1 MLVRAEGLSRSFGHK
16 EVIRSAT
23 LTIDPG
29 DRIGL
34 VGPNGSGKTTLIR
47 MLMGELRPDSGE
59 VVRKT
64 DSIGYLPQFPEFPL
78 NSRVSEVIGT
88 PYGRIASIKRRIA
101 EIEDL
106 MANSDNH
113 PEIDWTDIGEEYSRL
128 QENFSE
134 EGGHKYAS
142 MTEEVLGEVGL
153 DSSFMNRKLK
163 ELSGG
168 ERGRVLLA
176 RVLVQARDVDL
187 LFLDEPTNHLDV
199 ETMEWLE
206 DYLHDLKNTI
216 LMISHDRYFLDRTCS
231 KIMEIEKGK
240 IRIYN
245 GNYSDYL
252 IAKETEFRVRTA
264 EAEHNRIERERQ
276 ARVIE
281 EQQRKWKYKT
291 TFKTRQ
297 KLLEKTDVKEAPMK
311 EHGIT
316 VKLDGGQRSGKN
328 VIMAKDLMILR
339 EGRLVINDVNLDLD
353 RGDILGVFGPNGSG
367 KSTFLKTITGE
378 LPYKGELWVAPKAR
392 TGYFSQTN
400 EYLDN
405 DLTPEEQLLEAV
417 GKENKALARGIL
429 AKFLLTG
436 QDVERKIST
445 LSGGEKARVSLA
457 LLIAR
462 KRNLLLLDEPTNHLD
477 IRSRTAI
484 ESALSSY
491 KGTIILVSHDRY
503 LLDRLCNRM
512 AFVKEKRM
520 VVLNGSYSSVKG
532 DRSLQSVIEQAEAYR
547 VVSAFTDW
555 KNRKKYRSG
564 DRVLIADS
572 EKDRFE
578 TAIEKGFL
586 KRIRGKEKKRT
597 ERTA

>member
-245 GNYSDYL
+245 GNYSNYL

-597 ERTA
+597 ERTV